1 MNGWRSCSSI
11 DNYPVRCGSSE
22 CYNSERGRETGKIKS
37 KMGMGNGSCCCCCC
51 CCTSGDEGSLSACV
65 SWRGEDEGI
74 NDDDDGKGKFS
85 LVEVGKG

>member
-51 CCTSGDEGSLSACV
+51 TSGDEGSLSACV

-74 NDDDDGKGKFS
+74 NDDDDDKGKFS